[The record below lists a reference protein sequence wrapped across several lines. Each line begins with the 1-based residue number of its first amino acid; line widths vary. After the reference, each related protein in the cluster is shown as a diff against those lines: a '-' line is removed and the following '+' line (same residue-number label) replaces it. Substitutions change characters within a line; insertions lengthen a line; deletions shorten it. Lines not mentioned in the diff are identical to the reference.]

1 MAPDDD
7 DNDRKVKNLPLDAA
21 TQADL
26 ARWFGLPSFTQVE
39 EEAAKAPEQV
49 SPDLAPAVAAVIERR
64 NEAVEAVDKTLLE
77 AIYARHDVDPKDL
90 FVFQQEIDI
99 QIDENFGAID
109 QELVAKTSSIAEPRE
124 VELPDALIDAL
135 KECTPQALLRDLHR
149 TERYFDK
156 TFEVHDALEEARV
169 DASAEAKTAMTT
181 HWKIPAR
188 EEPAFHA
195 AMRVWQ
201 QIKAEQRRPWTELLP
216 SLPSRR
222 VSE

>member
-7 DNDRKVKNLPLDAA
+7 DDDRKVKMMLDAA

-39 EEAAKAPEQV
+39 EEALKAPEHV
-49 SPDLAPAVAAVIERR
+49 SPELAPAVAAVVERR
-64 NEAVEAVDKTLLE
+64 NEAIEAVDKALLE
-77 AIYARHDVDPKDL
+77 AIYARHNVDPKDL
-90 FVFQQEIDI
+90 FVFQQELDVH
-99 QIDENFGAID
+99 IDEDFGAID
-109 QELVAKTSSIAEPRE
+109 EVLVAKTSSIAEPRE

-149 TERYFDK
+149 AERYFDK

-181 HWKIPAR
+181 HWKIPPR

-201 QIKAEQRRPWTELLP
+201 EIKAERRRPWTELLS

>member
-7 DNDRKVKNLPLDAA
+7 DDDRKLPLDAA

-26 ARWFGLPSFTQVE
+26 MRWFGLPSYTQVE
-39 EEAAKAPEQV
+39 EEAAKAKTPEQV
-49 SPDLAPAVAAVIERR
+49 SPELAAAVAAVVERR
-64 NEAVEAVDKTLLE
+64 NEAVEAVDKALLE

-90 FVFQQEIDI
+90 FVFKQELDI
-99 QIDENFGAID
+99 QIDEKFGAVD
-109 QELVAKTSSIAEPRE
+109 EELVAKASSIAEPRE

-135 KECTPQALLRDLHR
+135 KECTPQALLRDRHR
-149 TERYFDK
+149 AERYFDK
-156 TFEVHDALEEARV
+156 TFEVIDSLEEARV

-181 HWKIPAR
+181 TWKIPPR

-195 AMRVWQ
+195 SMRIWQ
-201 QIKAEQRRPWTELLP
+201 QIKAERRRPWTEILS